1 MAGAAVSKGGPLP
14 NMEDKMADDRLI
26 VALDFHDIDDVVALV
41 AELGDSVSFYKV
53 GMELFYSAG
62 AEVVPFLKN
71 HNKKVFLDLKLHDIP
86 NTAAEGLCSLM
97 FQGADILN
105 VHASGGYTMMKT
117 AVDRLH
123 ALAEKKGLPCPK
135 LIAVTI
141 LTSINE
147 EDWAGLGMQCT
158 IREQVV
164 RLAKLAKS
172 AGMDGVVASPQEAA
186 AIREACGPGFM
197 IVTPGVRP
205 AGASVDDQSRIA
217 TPAAALENG
226 ASHLV
231 IGRPIRAA
239 ENPKTAAEM
248 ILKEME
254 CVK

>member
-1 MAGAAVSKGGPLP
+1 MGKDV
-14 NMEDKMADDRLI
+14 I
-26 VALDFHDIDDVVALV
+26 VACDFSSADEVYGFLEKFENEKPFVKI
-41 AELGDSVSFYKV
+41 
-53 GMELFYSAG
+53 GMELFY
-62 AEVVPFLKN
+62 AEGPQIV
-71 HNKKVFLDLKLHDIP
+71 KKIKAMGHKIFLDLKLHDIP
-86 NTAAEGLCSLM
+86 NTVAEGLCSLM

-105 VHASGGYTMMKT
+105 VHAFGGYTMMKT
-117 AVDRLH
+117 AVDKLH
-123 ALAEKKGLPCPK
+123 ALAEEKGVSCPK

-147 EDWAGLGMQCT
+147 ADWQGLGMQCT

-186 AIREACGPGFM
+186 AIREACGPEFL
-197 IVTPGVRP
+197 IITPGVRP

-217 TPAAALENG
+217 TPAAALSNG

-239 ENPKTAAEM
+239 ENPRAAAEM

-254 CVK
+254 SVK